1 MSQLHNVTLA
11 LELLKDEGLL
21 DYPIN
26 PEGERVVHVGAAVSG
41 DSLCRGVLLLGM
53 GTSHD
58 GGAVPTASAHPTG
71 GGGLGRGHRGL
82 GTLGQAVQ
90 TDETLRNYV
99 WGGTARGVQG
109 RTGWVEAGARPCDG
123 SGDSGLGRP
132 VVLFDAGFSRDIPCP
147 KKPLG
152 SRRSGTV
159 VTPLLALAED

>member
-26 PEGERVVHVGAAVSG
+26 PEGEHVVRVGAAVSG

-53 GTSHD
+53 GASHD
-58 GGAVPTASAHPTG
+58 GGAVPIASAHPAV

-90 TDETLRNYV
+90 TDETLRNYGG
-99 WGGTARGVQG
+99 GGTAREVQG
-109 RTGWVEAGARPCDG
+109 RTGWVEE
-123 SGDSGLGRP
+123 
-132 VVLFDAGFSRDIPCP
+132 
-147 KKPLG
+147 G
-152 SRRSGTV
+152 SR
-159 VTPLLALAED
+159 AM

>member
-26 PEGERVVHVGAAVSG
+26 PEGEHVVRVGAAVSG

-53 GTSHD
+53 GASHD
-58 GGAVPTASAHPTG
+58 GGAVPIASAHPAV

-90 TDETLRNYV
+90 TDETLRNY
-99 WGGTARGVQG
+99 GGGAPQERCRGG
-109 RTGWVEAGARPCDG
+109 LGGWRRGAGPCDG
-123 SGDSGLGRP
+123 SRDSGLG
-132 VVLFDAGFSRDIPCP
+132 
-147 KKPLG
+147 
-152 SRRSGTV
+152 
-159 VTPLLALAED
+159 